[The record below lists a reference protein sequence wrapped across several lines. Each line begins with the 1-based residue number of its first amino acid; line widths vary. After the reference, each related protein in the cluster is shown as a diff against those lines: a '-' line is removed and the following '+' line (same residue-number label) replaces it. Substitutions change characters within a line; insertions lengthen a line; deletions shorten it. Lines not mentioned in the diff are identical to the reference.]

1 MESSRCRAFITA
13 AETGSFSKAAE
24 ILNYTPS
31 GGSQLVTAL
40 ENELGFKLLRRSR
53 RGVSVTQNG
62 ERMIPLIKEFVIKE
76 NSIREMA
83 AEIKGLT
90 IGNVTVAAYS
100 SISANWLAEVIKN
113 FQEDYPDVEINLMEG
128 IRKEVCGWIEDKTAD
143 VAFLSYKDD
152 MQYDWIPLADDRMV
166 AVLPRDHKM
175 AERQAYPISEC
186 QKEKFIMP
194 ALGHDDDVT

>member
-31 GGSQLVTAL
+31 GVSQLVTAL

-76 NSIREMA
+76 KQHTRNGGGNQRLDYRECHGCG
-83 AEIKGLT
+83 IFQH
-90 IGNVTVAAYS
+90 ICQ
-100 SISANWLAEVIKN
+100 LA
-113 FQEDYPDVEINLMEG
+113 G
-128 IRKEVCGWIEDKTAD
+128 GGDKK
-143 VAFLSYKDD
+143 FSGRI
-152 MQYDWIPLADDRMV
+152 IPMW
-166 AVLPRDHKM
+166 K
-175 AERQAYPISEC
+175 
-186 QKEKFIMP
+186 
-194 ALGHDDDVT
+194 